1 LTTNRTAP
9 TFAPSAIPF
18 LASSIE
24 PAALGQ
30 PIAAA
35 IFGAP
40 LDLTESFR
48 SGAQAGPAVVRQL
61 SDALETYSPVLD
73 RDLEDISLLDLGDVP
88 LDGVDMVEAQRRI
101 ADAAEHA
108 ARMARRSVMLGG
120 EHTASYGGFRGVQ
133 RVHPELALVQLDAH
147 LDIRASYAGQALTHA
162 SWVYQLGIELGFARV
177 FQLGM
182 RSGERAEWRFAR
194 AHTSLSS
201 AELALPTNVRAE
213 LQHRPVYLSVDIDVL
228 DPAHA
233 PGTGCPEPGGVTS
246 RELLQFVDG
255 LGELRI
261 VGLDVM
267 EVSPKQDPAAITA
280 VAAAKLVREVI
291 LLGASY

>member
-1 LTTNRTAP
+1 
-9 TFAPSAIPF
+9 
-18 LASSIE
+18 
-24 PAALGQ
+24 
-30 PIAAA
+30 
-35 IFGAP
+35 
-40 LDLTESFR
+40 
-48 SGAQAGPAVVRQL
+48 VRHL
-61 SDALETYSPVLD
+61 SDALETYSPTLD
-73 RDLEDISLLDLGDVP
+73 RDLEDASLLDLGDVP
-88 LDGVDMVEAQRRI
+88 LHGAVMTEAQRRI

-108 ARMARRSVMLGG
+108 ARTARLAVMLGG

-133 RVHPELALVQLDAH
+133 RVHPELALLQLDAH

-162 SWVYQLGIELGFARV
+162 SWVYQLGTQLGFERV
-177 FQLGM
+177 FQLGL
-182 RSGERAEWRFAR
+182 RSGERSEWHFAR

-201 AELALPTNVRAE
+201 AELALPTSVQAE
-213 LQHRPVYLSVDIDVL
+213 LGRRPVYLSVDIDVL

-246 RELLQFVDG
+246 RELLRFVDG

-267 EVSPKQDPAAITA
+267 EVSPAQDPAAITA

-291 LLGASY
+291 LLSAFY